1 MTDHTRYIGP
11 AVDPADEPDP
21 DAYTW
26 FTTMGMVLPTEQWRT
41 TAAGTWNDLADYDPA
56 RPGQLLPGTWVQVRR
71 SPHPQPDAELYIRTR
86 AGAPDDPDPY
96 PVTFAELHAL
106 IDTEVGSGI
115 PVNRR
120 LSLARAVWRLLTP
133 E

>member
-1 MTDHTRYIGP
+1 MTDDPRRHPGP
-11 AVDPADEPDP
+11 PTTDGDP
-21 DAYTW
+21 TW
-26 FTTMGMVLPTEQWRT
+26 FTTAGLVRSDEEWRL
-41 TAAGTWNDLADYDPA
+41 TAADAWHGYTGGGQPVGAD
-56 RPGQLLPGTWVQVRR
+56 QWVQVRR
-71 SPHPQPDAELYIRTR
+71 SPHPQPEATLYTTTGGE
-86 AGAPDDPDPY
+86 ADY